1 MKILMDNM
9 NQNIILITGSRK
21 GIGYNLTKYYL
32 DNGHFVIGCSRSE
45 SELQHENY
53 KHFCLDV
60 SNEKQVN
67 DLFMNIRKQY
77 GRLDVLINN
86 AGMASMNHTLLTP
99 LSTVNKLFD
108 TNFTGT
114 FLFSRQAVKLM
125 KKNNFGRIV
134 NFSTVAVPLNLEGE
148 AIYAASKSA
157 IEQFTKVFSK
167 EVASMGITVNTIG
180 PTPIETDLIKAVPK
194 NKIEELLAQQAI
206 KRLGNFDD
214 IINIIDFYI
223 DSKSD
228 FITGQTIYLGGVF
241 K

>member
-1 MKILMDNM
+1 M
-9 NQNIILITGSRK
+9 NSKKHKIILITGSRK
-21 GIGYNLTKYYL
+21 GIGYNLAKYYL
-32 DNGHFVIGCSRSE
+32 ESGFTVIGCSRSD
-45 SELQHENY
+45 SELKHENY

-60 SNEKQVN
+60 SDEKQVN

-99 LSTVNKLFD
+99 LSTVKKLFN

-125 KKNNFGRIV
+125 KKNSFGRIV

-148 AIYAASKSA
+148 AIYSASKSA
-157 IEQFTKVFSK
+157 IEQFTKIFSK
-167 EVASMGITVNTIG
+167 EVASMGVTVNTIG

-194 NKIEELLAQQAI
+194 NKIDELLSQQAI
-206 KRLGNFDD
+206 KRLGNFEDV
-214 IINIIDFYI
+214 INIIDFYI
-223 DSKSD
+223 SPNSN

>member
-1 MKILMDNM
+1 MISERL
-9 NQNIILITGSRK
+9 IILITGTRK
-21 GIGYNLTKYYL
+21 GIGYQLANYYL
-32 DNGHFVIGCSRSE
+32 KKGHIVVGCSRSQLDLE
-45 SELQHENY
+45 HSNY
-53 KHFCLDV
+53 SHYCLDV
-60 SNEKQVN
+60 SNEQQVN
-67 DLFMNIRKQY
+67 NLFMNIRKEF

-99 LSTVNKLFD
+99 LNTVNKLFD
-108 TNFTGT
+108 TNFVGT

-157 IEQFTKVFSK
+157 IEQFTKVLSK

-194 NKIEELLAQQAI
+194 NKIEELLQQQAI
-206 KRLGNFDD
+206 KRLGGVEDV
-214 IINIIDFYI
+214 INVIDFYI
-223 DSKSD
+223 RAKSN
-228 FITGQTIYLGGVF
+228 FISGQTIYLGGVF

>member
-1 MKILMDNM
+1 
-9 NQNIILITGSRK
+9 
-21 GIGYNLTKYYL
+21 
-32 DNGHFVIGCSRSE
+32 
-45 SELQHENY
+45 
-53 KHFCLDV
+53 
-60 SNEKQVN
+60 
-67 DLFMNIRKQY
+67 
-77 GRLDVLINN
+77 
-86 AGMASMNHTLLTP
+86 MNHTLLTP

-180 PTPIETDLIKAVPK
+180 PTPIATDLIKAVPK
-194 NKIEELLAQQAI
+194 IKIEELLAQQAI

-214 IINIIDFYI
+214 IINIIDFYT
-223 DSKSD
+223 DSKSN

>member
-1 MKILMDNM
+1 MNM
-9 NQNIILITGSRK
+9 VILITGSSR
-21 GIGYNLTKYYL
+21 GIGYNLVKYFL
-32 DNGHFVIGCSRSE
+32 SQGHDVIGCSRSVN
-45 SELQHENY
+45 ELQHNKY

-60 SNEKQVN
+60 SDEKEVN
-67 DLFMNIRKQY
+67 DLFVNIRKEY

-86 AGMASMNHTLLTP
+86 AGLASMNHTILTP
-99 LSTVNKLFD
+99 LGTVNKLFD
-108 TNFTGT
+108 TNFKGT

-125 KKNNFGRIV
+125 KKNYFGRII

-148 AIYAASKSA
+148 AIYAATKSA

-167 EVASMGITVNTIG
+167 EIASLGITINTIG
-180 PTPIETDLIKAVPK
+180 PTPVETDLIKAVPK
-194 NKIEELLAQQAI
+194 NKLEELIAQQAI

-214 IINIIDFYI
+214 IINVINFYI
-223 DSKSD
+223 DTKSN

>member
-1 MKILMDNM
+1 MKIQMNSTDNY
-9 NQNIILITGSRK
+9 IILITGSRK
-21 GIGYNLTKYYL
+21 GIGYNLSKYYL
-32 DNGHFVIGCSRSE
+32 DNGNIVIGCSRLE
-45 SELQHENY
+45 SELVHENY
-53 KHFCLDV
+53 SHYCLDV
-60 SNEKQVN
+60 SDEQQVN
-67 DLFMNIRKQY
+67 NLFMQIRKKF
-77 GRLDVLINN
+77 GRLDILINN

-108 TNFTGT
+108 TNFVGT

-134 NFSTVAVPLNLEGE
+134 NFSTVAVPLNVEGE

-157 IEQFTKVFSK
+157 IEQFTKIFAK
-167 EVASMGITVNTIG
+167 EIASMGITANSIG

-194 NKIEELLAQQAI
+194 NKIEELLKQQAI
-206 KRLGNFDD
+206 KRLGDFNDV
-214 IINIIDFYI
+214 INVVDFYI
-223 DSKSD
+223 SSNSG

>member
-1 MKILMDNM
+1 MKEEKS
-9 NQNIILITGSRK
+9 IILITGTRK
-21 GIGYNLTKYYL
+21 GIGNQLAKYYL
-32 DNGHFVIGCSRSE
+32 DKGNVVIGCSRSQSDLE
-45 SELQHENY
+45 HNNY
-53 KHFCLDV
+53 SHYCLDV
-60 SNEKQVN
+60 SNEQQVN
-67 DLFMNIRKQY
+67 NLFMNIRKEF

-86 AGMASMNHTLLTP
+86 AGMASMNHTVLTP
-99 LSTVNKLFD
+99 LTTVNKLFD
-108 TNFTGT
+108 TNFVGT

-194 NKIEELLAQQAI
+194 NKIEELLQQQAI
-206 KRLGNFDD
+206 KRLGVFEDV
-214 IINIIDFYI
+214 INVIDFYI
-223 DSKSD
+223 SEKSN

>member
-1 MKILMDNM
+1 MDKM
-9 NQNIILITGSRK
+9 IFLITGSRK
-21 GIGYNLTKYYL
+21 GIGYNLSKYYL
-32 DNGHFVIGCSRSE
+32 DKGNIVIGCSRSE
-45 SELQHENY
+45 SDLKHEHY
-53 KHFCLDV
+53 SHYCLDV
-60 SNEKQVN
+60 SDEQQVN
-67 DLFMNIRKQY
+67 NLFMQIRKQF

-108 TNFTGT
+108 TNFVGT

-157 IEQFTKVFSK
+157 IEQFTKIFSK
-167 EVASMGITVNTIG
+167 EIASMGITVNSIG

-194 NKIEELLAQQAI
+194 IKIEELLNQQAI
-206 KRLGNFDD
+206 KRLGNFNDV
-214 IINIIDFYI
+214 INVVDFYI
-223 DSKSD
+223 SSNSD
-228 FITGQTIYLGGVF
+228 FISGQTIYLGGVF

>member
-1 MKILMDNM
+1 MISKKNV
-9 NQNIILITGSRK
+9 ILITGSSK
-21 GIGYNLTKYYL
+21 GIGYNLAK
-32 DNGHFVIGCSRSE
+32 HFLSQGYVVIGCSRSAT
-45 SELQHENY
+45 ELHHEKY

-60 SNEKQVN
+60 SDEKQVN

-86 AGMASMNHTLLTP
+86 AGIASMNHTLLTP

-157 IEQFTKVFSK
+157 VEQFTKVFSK
-167 EVASMGITVNTIG
+167 EIASLGITINTIG
-180 PTPIETDLIKAVPK
+180 PTPVETDLIKAVPK
-194 NKIEELLAQQAI
+194 NKLDDLIAQQAI

-214 IINIIDFYI
+214 IINVINFYI
-223 DSKSD
+223 DPNSN

>member
-1 MKILMDNM
+1 MTTNKNKK
-9 NQNIILITGSRK
+9 IILITGSRK
-21 GIGYNLTKYYL
+21 GIGYNLSIYYL
-32 DNGHFVIGCSRSE
+32 GQGHIVIGCSRSE
-45 SELQHENY
+45 CELSHENY
-53 KHFCLDV
+53 KHYCLDV
-60 SNEKQVN
+60 SNEKEVN
-67 DLFMNIRKQY
+67 DLFVVIRKQY
-77 GRLDVLINN
+77 GQLDILINN
-86 AGMASMNHTLLTP
+86 AGIASMNHTLLTP
-99 LSTVNKLFD
+99 LSTVKKLFD

-125 KKNNFGRIV
+125 KKNNFGRII

-194 NKIEELLAQQAI
+194 NKIDELIAQQAI

-223 DSKSD
+223 DSKSN
-228 FITGQTIYLGGVF
+228 FITGQTLYLGGVF

>member
-1 MKILMDNM
+1 MKILMDSINK
-9 NQNIILITGSRK
+9 NIILITGSRK
-21 GIGYNLTKYYL
+21 GIGFSLSKYYL
-32 DNGHFVIGCSRSE
+32 DNGHIVIGCSRYE

-99 LSTVNKLFD
+99 LSTVTKLFD

-167 EVASMGITVNTIG
+167 EVACMGVTVNTIG
-180 PTPIETDLIKAVPK
+180 PTPIATDLIKAVPK

-214 IINIIDFYI
+214 IINVIDFYL
-223 DSKSD
+223 DSKSN